1 MLLKRKPKKLSSK
14 HVERATGKH
23 ELYCSEC
30 DSNPAEVSLDVG
42 KYTCSYCVQKMVAP
56 PENYNKK
63 KDNEGFPRGWHFKKR
78 FEGPDGKIYSF
89 GKIVE
94 DGEGLDDESSEPAE
108 VTPVVKKKRGRPK
121 KDTSTVATPK
131 VTRRK
136 KGSKKNT

>member
-23 ELYCSEC
+23 ELYCSVC
-30 DSNPAEVSLDVG
+30 DSNPKEVSLDVG
-42 KYTCSYCVQKMVAP
+42 KFTCSYCVQQMVAP

-94 DGEGLDDESSEPAE
+94 EGDILDEDTSETIDVEPI
-108 VTPVVKKKRGRPK
+108 VKKKRGRPK
-121 KDTSTVATPK
+121 KDSSVKSTPK
-131 VTRRK
+131 VSRRK